1 MTIWKAF
8 IATWSSRK
16 LWAFVFTVCLLWVG
30 LERAVVW
37 IDALPAEKLSA
48 LTYIAGIVFGGMV
61 CAAGAYMGFS
71 AKFDASSVSRM
82 LQEGVHE
89 TVNRTEN
96 VNVRVP
102 KAAHFDDGGS
112 DLD

>member
-16 LWAFVFTVCLLWVG
+16 LWAFVFTVALLWVG

-37 IDALPAEKLSA
+37 IDILPAEKLSA

-71 AKFDASSVSRM
+71 AKFDASSVSKL
-82 LQEGVHE
+82 LQEIVNE
-89 TVNRTEN
+89 TVN
-96 VNVRVP
+96 VHVP
-102 KAAHFDDGGS
+102 KAQHFDDGGS